1 MNGYVEAG
9 YLVIFGSLGTY
20 GVALLGRERAARR
33 RVLGPAGAGSTGAGS
48 TGAGSTSAGS
58 TGAGST
64 GAGST
69 GAGAVSS
76 AGSGESTTQAGDG
89 PTTKPQRASL
99 ATEEPEPAPGAT
111 S

>member
-33 RVLGPAGAGSTGAGS
+33 RVLGPAAAASTG
-48 TGAGSTSAGS
+48 AGS

-69 GAGAVSS
+69 GAGAVSFTD
-76 AGSGESTTQAGDG
+76 SGESTTQAGDG

-99 ATEEPEPAPGAT
+99 ATEEPEPAPGAM

>member
-33 RVLGPAGAGSTGAGS
+33 RVLGPAGADTTGV
-48 TGAGSTSAGS
+48 GSTSAG
-58 TGAGST
+58 
-64 GAGST
+64 
-69 GAGAVSS
+69 AVSI
-76 AGSGESTTQAGDG
+76 ADPGESTTQVGDA
-89 PTTKPQRASL
+89 PTTKPQHAPL
-99 ATEEPEPAPGAT
+99 ATEEPEPAPGAM

>member
-1 MNGYVEAG
+1 VNGYVEAG

-48 TGAGSTSAGS
+48 TSAGS

-76 AGSGESTTQAGDG
+76 AGSGESTTQAGDA
-89 PTTKPQRASL
+89 PTTKPQHAPL
-99 ATEEPEPAPGAT
+99 ATEEPEPAPGAM

>member
-1 MNGYVEAG
+1 VNGYVEAG

-48 TGAGSTSAGS
+48 TGAGAASFTDSGGS
-58 TGAGST
+58 TAQ
-64 GAGST
+64 
-69 GAGAVSS
+69 V
-76 AGSGESTTQAGDG
+76 GDG
-89 PTTKPQRASL
+89 PTAKPQHAPL
-99 ATEEPEPAPGAT
+99 ATEEPEPAPGAM

>member
-1 MNGYVEAG
+1 VNGYVEAG

-48 TGAGSTSAGS
+48 TGAGST
-58 TGAGST
+58 GAGST
-64 GAGST
+64 GAGSSSS
-69 GAGAVSS
+69 GAESFTD
-76 AGSGESTTQAGDG
+76 SGESTTQVGDG
-89 PTTKPQRASL
+89 PTAKPQHAPL
-99 ATEEPEPAPGAT
+99 ATEEPEPAPGAM

>member
-33 RVLGPAGAGSTGAGS
+33 RVLG
-48 TGAGSTSAGS
+48 
-58 TGAGST
+58 ST

-69 GAGAVSS
+69 GAGAVSFTD
-76 AGSGESTTQAGDG
+76 SGESTTQAGDG

>member
-33 RVLGPAGAGSTGAGS
+33 RVLGPAGAGST
-48 TGAGSTSAGS
+48 SARPS
-58 TGAGST
+58 DATPSD
-64 GAGST
+64 
-69 GAGAVSS
+69 AGAASFS
-76 AGSGESTTQAGDG
+76 DSGESTTRVSDG
-89 PTTKPQRASL
+89 PTAKPQHAPP
-99 ATEEPEPAPGAT
+99 ATEEPEPAPGAM